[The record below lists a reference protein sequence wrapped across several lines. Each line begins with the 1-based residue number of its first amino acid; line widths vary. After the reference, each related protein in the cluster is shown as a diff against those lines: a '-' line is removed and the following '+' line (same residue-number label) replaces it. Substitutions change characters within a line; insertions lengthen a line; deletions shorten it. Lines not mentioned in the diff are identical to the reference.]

1 MIYGERA
8 YRLVKGLLAGCW
20 ALLMLVGCESG
31 TITGQEQTCRSS
43 GGLFAVEEISCTGS
57 VASVRGS
64 PRLTIVEADE
74 ELDGSYRLDATIA
87 VAQGTARANITAAD
101 GEQVDGEVTPEAP
114 LQITA
119 VIEPGDEEEID
130 VALEV
135 VGKEVRN
142 LRYEAT
148 LVRQD

>member
-1 MIYGERA
+1 M
-8 YRLVKGLLAGCW
+8 LAGCW
-20 ALLMLVGCESG
+20 ALFMLAGCESG
-31 TITGQEQTCRSS
+31 TITGQEQSCRSS

-57 VASVRGS
+57 VASARGS

-74 ELDGSYRLDATIA
+74 ELDGSYRLGATIA
-87 VAQGTARANITAAD
+87 VEKGTARANVTAAD
-101 GEQVDGEVTPEAP
+101 GEQVGGVVTPEAP

-119 VIEPGDEEEID
+119 VIEPGGEEEID
-130 VALEV
+130 VSLKVE
-135 VGKEVRN
+135 GEEVRN

>member
-1 MIYGERA
+1 MISGERA
-8 YRLVKGLLAGCW
+8 YWLVKGLLAGCW
-20 ALLMLVGCESG
+20 ALFMLVGCESG

-57 VASVRGS
+57 VGSARGS

-74 ELDGSYRLDATIA
+74 ALDGSYRLDATIA
-87 VAQGTARANITAAD
+87 VAQGTARANVTAAD
-101 GEQVDGEVTPEAP
+101 GEQVGGEVTPEAP

-130 VALEV
+130 VALKV

-142 LRYEAT
+142 LRYED
-148 LVRQD
+148 RK